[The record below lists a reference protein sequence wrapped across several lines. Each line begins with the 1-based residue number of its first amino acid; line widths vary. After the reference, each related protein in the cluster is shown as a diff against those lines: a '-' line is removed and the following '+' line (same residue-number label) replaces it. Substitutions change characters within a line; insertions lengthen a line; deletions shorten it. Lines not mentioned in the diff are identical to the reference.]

1 MYIDGDKK
9 VEIIKCKDVIL
20 FYSILFTYPK
30 KVWDIHAP
38 DVCSKLKQSHRLTLS
53 SEC

>member
-20 FYSILFTYPK
+20 FYSLHLSKEGVGYP
-30 KVWDIHAP
+30 
-38 DVCSKLKQSHRLTLS
+38 CSRRL
-53 SEC
+53 